1 MFLEALEDAPE
12 DARPRDVAP
21 VVGRMT
27 FSPDGTHAAVAFHA
41 GSVEV
46 WDLVAGRRVATFTG
60 HEPISDDELVEAKL
74 LAQQL
79 GEKLP
84 THWRNG
90 VKDRDPVAHLNAL
103 DQPLALEALEGLS
116 RPALRTLRTAI
127 CARRG
132 CSILSP
138 LLRLRFSGSWYQP
151 SRESSPNLL
160 NDVDRLNL
168 RKIQARETALGG
180 AITEAADNAHVYRAY
195 HEIGFDTLPHPPS
208 PARLGFP
215 TRP

>member
-27 FSPDGTHAAVAFHA
+27 FSPDGMHAAVAFHA